1 MMTHPF
7 TASQLSIAS
16 DDLMK
21 IYPDSIEIRQAR
33 MNVRDRAKV
42 LETIRAIALRHS
54 THIVCFNAENVAGI
68 RHAEAAMQC
77 AKRSFSSG
85 KPISNSFEME
95 ALLFAAGSRQ
105 CNRATL
111 FGIHEDDNR
120 IFVAA
125 CPVNEVVWE
134 DLSAHM
140 DFITGI
146 EDEMTRDKEQRLKA
160 FFDITDEELVVV
172 GRTRII
178 DLILER
184 LALLEVNR

>member
-1 MMTHPF
+1 
-7 TASQLSIAS
+7 
-16 DDLMK
+16 MK
-21 IYPDSIEIRQAR
+21 ISPDRIDIRQAR
-33 MNVRDRAKV
+33 VNVRDRSDF

-54 THIVCFNAENVAGI
+54 THIVCFNAENMAGI
-68 RHAEAAMQC
+68 RHAEAAMHH
-77 AKRSFSSG
+77 AKLSFYSG

-111 FGIHEDDNR
+111 FGIHECDNR
-120 IFVAA
+120 ILVGIY
-125 CPVNEVVWE
+125 PIHEGVWE
-134 DLSAHM
+134 DLTAHM
-140 DFITGI
+140 DFVTGI
-146 EDEMTRDKEQRLKA
+146 EDEMTRDKEQRLKD

-184 LALLEVNR
+184 LALLEINR

>member
-1 MMTHPF
+1 MMTLPF
-7 TASQLSIAS
+7 TASQLSIVS

-21 IYPDSIEIRQAR
+21 ISPDSMEIRQAR
-33 MNVRDRAKV
+33 MNVGDRTDF
-42 LETIRAIALRHS
+42 LQTIRAIALKHS
-54 THIVCFNAENVAGI
+54 THIVCFNAENMAGF
-68 RHAEAAMQC
+68 RHAEAAMHY
-77 AKRSFSSG
+77 AKRSFYSG

-111 FGIHEDDNR
+111 FGIHEYDNR
-120 IFVAA
+120 IFVCTYPA
-125 CPVNEVVWE
+125 NEHVWL
-134 DLSAHM
+134 DLSVHM
-140 DFITGI
+140 DFVTGVD
-146 EDEMTRDKEQRLKA
+146 DEIKGDKEQRLKA